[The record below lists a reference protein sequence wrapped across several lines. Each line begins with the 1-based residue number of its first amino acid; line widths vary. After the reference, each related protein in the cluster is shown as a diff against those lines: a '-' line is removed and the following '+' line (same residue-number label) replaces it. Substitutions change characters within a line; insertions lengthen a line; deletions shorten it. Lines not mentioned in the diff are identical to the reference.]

1 MSATLKLLPTAFDV
15 EKLKLDVKEDESR
28 LSLPEVYSNPSKS
41 IELNRKIKRNL
52 DIVNKVQDIDKKIL
66 DIDDF
71 LNLCE
76 LENDENLYNDVVKEL
91 AQLEKEV
98 SVLYLET
105 LLNKPYDHQNAII
118 KIHSGAGGTESC
130 DWVAMLY
137 RMYKMYGEKKGGK
150 VTLLDQVE
158 GDGAGYKSIEFK
170 IDGEDSYG
178 YLKGEMGVHRLV
190 RISPFDANK
199 RRHTSF
205 ASVEVMPEI
214 TNDNTEVV
222 IRPED
227 LKIDTYRSSGAGGQ
241 HVNTTDSAVRITHL
255 PTGIVTACQTERSQV
270 QNKENALSMLKSR
283 LVMLQLETKKKSID
297 ELKGD
302 VKKIEWGSQ
311 IRSYVFCPYTLV
323 KDNRTGQETSDLQSV
338 MNGELDDFVF
348 AYLKQEGNKDNGNN

>member
-1 MSATLKLLPTAFDV
+1 LPTVFDV
-15 EKLKLDVKEDESR
+15 EKLKLELNE
-28 LSLPEVYSNPSKS
+28 LSNSLLNPDIYSIPSKS
-41 IELNRKIKRNL
+41 IEINKKIKHHT
-52 DIVNKVQDIDKKIL
+52 DIIEEMSTLNTKISDIQEML
-66 DIDDF
+66 TFLEVEDDE
-71 LNLCE
+71 E
-76 LENDENLYNDVVKEL
+76 LLQEVDKEL
-91 AQLEKEV
+91 NILEKLV
-98 SVLYLET
+98 SKLYLNT
-105 LLNKPYDHQNAII
+105 LLNKPYDHSNAIL
-118 KIHSGAGGTESC
+118 KIHSGAGGTEAC
-130 DWVAMLY
+130 DWVGMLY
-137 RMYKMYGEKKGGK
+137 RMYKMYAERHGFK
-150 VTLLDQVE
+150 VALLDYLD

-170 IDGEDSYG
+170 VDGIDAYG

-222 IRPED
+222 IKSED

-255 PTGIVTACQTERSQV
+255 PTGIVVACQTERSQI
-270 QNKENALSMLKSR
+270 QNKDNAMAMLKSR
-283 LVMLQLETKKKSID
+283 LVMLQIEAKKQSID

-323 KDNRTGQETSDLQSV
+323 KDNRTSYETSDLDGV
-338 MNGELDDFVF
+338 MNGDLDEFIF
-348 AYLKQEGNKDNGNN
+348 AFLRKEGNKNDE

>member
-1 MSATLKLLPTAFDV
+1 MSATSRWLPTVFDV
-15 EKLKLDVKEDESR
+15 EKLKDQIKDNEQL
-28 LSLPEVYSNPSKS
+28 LQNPEIYTNPQKS
-41 IELNRKIKRNL
+41 IELNKKIKHAS
-52 DIVNKVQDIDKKIL
+52 DIVNNIINIENKLNDIDEFLKI
-66 DIDDF
+66 
-71 LNLCE
+71 CE
-76 LENDENLYNDVVKEL
+76 LEEDENLLTDINAEL
-91 AQLEKEV
+91 TAVEKEV
-98 SVLYLET
+98 NKLYLET
-105 LLNKPYDHQNAII
+105 LLSKPYDHSNAII

-130 DWVAMLY
+130 DWVSMLF
-137 RMYKMYGEKKGGK
+137 RMYKMYGEKHGFRISI
-150 VTLLDQVE
+150 LDSID

-170 IDGEDSYG
+170 LDGEDAYG

-190 RISPFDANK
+190 RISPFDSNK

-222 IRPED
+222 IKPED
-227 LKIDTYRSSGAGGQ
+227 IKIDTYRSSGAGGQ
-241 HVNTTDSAVRITHL
+241 HVNTTDSAVRITHI

-323 KDNRTGQETSDLQSV
+323 KDNRTNEETSDLQSV
-338 MNGELDDFVF
+338 MNGELDDFIF
-348 AYLKQEGNKDNGNN
+348 AYLKQEGNKK

>member
-1 MSATLKLLPTAFDV
+1 MA
-15 EKLKLDVKEDESR
+15 KLKLELEE
-28 LSLPEVYSNPSKS
+28 LSQSLLNPDIYSNPSKS
-41 IELNRKIKRNL
+41 IEVNKKIKHHTDIIEEMDTLTTKISDMEEMLVFLETEDDESLLQEVDRELVGL
-52 DIVNKVQDIDKKIL
+52 DKLVNK
-66 DIDDF
+66 
-71 LNLCE
+71 
-76 LENDENLYNDVVKEL
+76 
-91 AQLEKEV
+91 
-98 SVLYLET
+98 LYLDT
-105 LLNKPYDHQNAII
+105 LLNKPYDHSNAIL
-118 KIHSGAGGTESC
+118 KIHSGAGGTEAC
-130 DWVAMLY
+130 DWVGMLY
-137 RMYKMYGEKKGGK
+137 RMYKMYAEKHGFK
-150 VTLLDQVE
+150 VSLLDYLD

-170 IDGEDSYG
+170 VDGMDAYG

-222 IRPED
+222 IKSED

-255 PTGIVTACQTERSQV
+255 PTGIVVACQTERSQI
-270 QNKENALSMLKSR
+270 QNKDNAMAMLKSR
-283 LVMLQLETKKKSID
+283 LVMLQMEAKKQSID

-323 KDNRTGQETSDLQSV
+323 KDTRTSQETSDLDAV
-338 MNGELDDFVF
+338 MNGDLDEFIF
-348 AYLKQEGNKDNGNN
+348 AFLRKEGKNDE